1 MTSAP
6 TWIETVCALNR
17 DVKMHVANGNIVG
30 ARDNA
35 RAMVEILETQY
46 AADVARRPTGKGVAA

>member
-17 DVKMHVANGNIVG
+17 DVKMHVANGNVVG

-35 RAMVEILETQY
+35 RAMVEILE
-46 AADVARRPTGKGVAA
+46 AVAARRANGWGEAT